1 LQVVKLKTIKNKIM
15 AKDIDL
21 TSQKWLDLIFE
32 GKNTSYGAYVLREE
46 SSNRHLKALIIVLV
60 VGAALIFLPGFIKG
74 LIPESA
80 VEKGDELLAITDVT
94 LTDIKQEVPEENVIR
109 SVVEVPP
116 PPLLKKS
123 IQYTIPEIAPDE
135 EVADEDLMA
144 TQQELT
150 DTKAAISVATVDG
163 VEEGGVDIAD
173 LEDHKLVVQSEV
185 IEPFS
190 YVEIMPKFG
199 NGDRDLLEWVNKHI
213 NYPTIARERG
223 IQGSVYVRFV
233 VNPDGTVSNVQ
244 VQRPL
249 DANLDKEAIRVISSM
264 PKWEPGKQNG
274 VAVPV
279 YFSLPVR
286 FVIND

>member
-1 LQVVKLKTIKNKIM
+1 M